1 MTLGESFAPWV
12 LLLEQES
19 YLPYIKNV
27 IKKMIDDCKLQTH
40 ILLNLKNQ
48 LQKKLD
54 TIIGEN
60 QPASI

>member
-19 YLPYIKNV
+19 YLSYIKNV
-27 IKKMIDDCKLQTH
+27 IEKMIDDCKLQTH